1 MTDTTGT
8 KVSPRRKPWIAGLL
22 SGLQPGLGQLYNG
35 QYRKAIALALLPY
48 LVVGPVSLWL
58 FVYAPLHPPY
68 NVLLPVL
75 FFVAVFVAIV
85 RDATRVARQQ
95 GDTYQLRSYNKWY
108 IYFTF
113 ALLGIFVLQPAFEV
127 SVKHYVTAFKAPAK
141 SMTPTLLS
149 GDHILIDTSVSWNG
163 RRLERGDIIVFLFP
177 EDETKKFVKRVIGL
191 PGETIHI
198 RRKTVYVNG
207 TALDDSAYTQR
218 IDPGFLDEQVNPR
231 DTFGPVTVPTESY
244 FVMGDNRDQSL
255 DSRFFGYV
263 QRSKIMGNMLFVY
276 WSWDQEENRVRW
288 ERIGKR
294 IQ

>member
-1 MTDTTGT
+1 MADT

-35 QYRKAIALALLPY
+35 QHKKAIVLALVPF
-48 LVVGPVSLWL
+48 LVVGPISLWL
-58 FVYAPLHPPY
+58 LIYAPLHPPY
-68 NVLLPVL
+68 NILLPVL
-75 FFVAVFVAIV
+75 LAAAVLVAIV

-95 GDTYQLRSYNKWY
+95 GDTYQLRRYNKWY
-108 IYFTF
+108 IYFIL
-113 ALLGIFVLQPAFEV
+113 ALLGMFVLQPAV
-127 SVKHYVTAFKAPAK
+127 GDSVKYFVTAFELPAK

-163 RRLERGDIIVFLFP
+163 RGLERGDIIVFLFP

-191 PGETIHI
+191 PGEIIHI

-207 TALDDSAYTQR
+207 IALDDSAYAQR

-231 DTFGPVTVPTESY
+231 DTFGPVTVPAESY

-263 QRSKIMGNMLFVY
+263 QRSKVLGKLLFVY
-276 WSWDQEENRVRW
+276 WSWDQEETRVRW
-288 ERIGKR
+288 ERMGKR

>member
-1 MTDTTGT
+1 MTDT
-8 KVSPRRKPWIAGLL
+8 KVSARRKPWIAGLL

-35 QYRKAIALALLPY
+35 EPKKAVILALLPF
-48 LVVGPVSLWL
+48 LVLGPILAGL
-58 FVYAPLHPPY
+58 LIYAPLHPPY
-68 NVLLPVL
+68 NILLPVL
-75 FFVAVFVAIV
+75 LAVSVLIAIV

-95 GDTYQLRSYNKWY
+95 GDSYQLRSYNRWY
-108 IYFTF
+108 VYVVLA
-113 ALLGIFVLQPAFEV
+113 ALGLFVLQPFATDLTKQVISAFNLP
-127 SVKHYVTAFKAPAK
+127 SN
-141 SMTPTLLS
+141 SMAPTLLS

-163 RRLERGDIIVFLFP
+163 KRLERGDIIVFLFP

-198 RRKTVYVNG
+198 RRKTVHVND

-231 DTFGPVTVPTESY
+231 DTFGPVTVPAESY

-263 QRSKIMGNMLFVY
+263 QRSKVMGKMLFVY

-288 ERIGKR
+288 ERIGLR